1 MKSFAAL
8 TFVGIAAAFPALA
21 TVNVNTAQ
29 QSELQATR
37 GLDKVKAKSIIEYRN
52 GHGPYRSLDDLEKV
66 LGEPATE
73 KIASQVAFDGPP
85 YIGPPQPAKDK
96 KKKGT
101 KKS

>member
-1 MKSFAAL
+1 MKPLAAL
-8 TFVGIAAAFPALA
+8 TFLGAAAVPAFA

-29 QSELQATR
+29 QSELQSTR
-37 GLDKVKAKSIIEYRN
+37 GLDKMQAKSIIEYRN
-52 GHGPYRSLDDLEKV
+52 SHGPYRSLDDLEKV
-66 LGEPATE
+66 LGEPVTG

-85 YIGPPQPAKDK
+85 YIGPPKPAK

>member
-1 MKSFAAL
+1 MKPLAAFTLLGIVAAL
-8 TFVGIAAAFPALA
+8 PAFA

-37 GLDKVKAKSIIEYRN
+37 GLDKVQAKSIIEYRN
-52 GHGPYRSLDDLEKV
+52 GHGPYRSLDDLQKV

-85 YIGPPQPAKDK
+85 YIGPPKPAKGSK
-96 KKKGT
+96 KKKSKG
-101 KKS
+101 